1 MVGSI
6 IGLLKQIDGVYREIY
21 ALSEKKQE
29 HIIANDAEAVNE
41 IVKEEWKLLAKA
53 GELEDKR
60 ISLVQEFLGKGK
72 DSSSSLQD
80 LMAAAPPDKR
90 QELEFVSKDLKNLLE
105 KQKQIN
111 EENRSLIELH
121 LEYMDY
127 MVNTVLKEPQVS
139 DIYGNSGVV
148 ADANTANKGIIDNEA

>member
-1 MVGSI
+1 
-6 IGLLKQIDGVYREIY
+6 
-21 ALSEKKQE
+21 
-29 HIIANDAEAVNE
+29 
-41 IVKEEWKLLAKA
+41 
-53 GELEDKR
+53 
-60 ISLVQEFLGKGK
+60 
-72 DSSSSLQD
+72 
-80 LMAAAPPDKR
+80 MAAAPPDKR

-148 ADANTANKGIIDNEA
+148 AIFARNFSSNSYAS